1 MVIRLPPH
9 RPGMRI
15 GLYGGSFDPVHA
27 GHRHVA
33 ETGLRR
39 LGLDRV
45 WWIVT
50 PGNPLKSRRPA
61 SMATRLAAMRAA
73 IRHPAMEVTDI
84 DGAIGSRYTIET
96 IRFLQRRCPG
106 VRFVWIMGADS
117 LEGFDRW
124 RDWRGI
130 ARRIPIAVVDRP
142 GFTLPGLASR
152 MARTFAAN
160 RLLRGDSRSLPY
172 RSAPAWVFLFG
183 RRSNLS
189 STALRDKSSGS
200 SKTR

>member
-1 MVIRLPPH
+1 MIRLPPS
-9 RPGMRI
+9 RPGLRV
-15 GLYGGSFDPVHA
+15 GLYGGSFDPVHD

-33 ETGLRR
+33 ETALRR
-39 LGLDRV
+39 IGLDRV

-61 SMATRLAAMRAA
+61 AMATRLAAMRSA

-84 DGAIGSRYTIET
+84 DSAIGTRYTVET

-117 LEGFDRW
+117 LQGFDHW
-124 RDWRGI
+124 RDWREI
-130 ARRIPIAVVDRP
+130 ARRIPIAVIDRP
-142 GFTLPGLASR
+142 GFTLPSLASR
-152 MARTFAAN
+152 MARTFAS
-160 RLLRGDSRSLPY
+160 SRRPAAAAGSLPY
-172 RSAPAWVFLFG
+172 ARPPAWVFLFG

-189 STALRDKSSGS
+189 STALRDKSPSPPG
-200 SKTR
+200 KR